1 MFIHLSICYNELNTE
16 PLSTVTMNRIA
27 PTQMLR
33 NIPLFKNLTEDD
45 LTLVAT
51 QLYREN
57 YPKGATVFNKG
68 DFGDTLYLIESGQ
81 VAVVGED
88 SKETI
93 AFLGPGSFVGE
104 ISLLLASPRSATLQ
118 VLLDARMWTLSKT
131 NFERLINTRPA
142 IALEMMREM
151 SKRLVTTTQG
161 HKERTN
167 RRRITAVFGGQALNL
182 ANALYAEVNSPI
194 GVVVLPGVQ
203 AAVEMPLSQ
212 GVILIRPHDL
222 NAATLAEQLSH
233 QVEVFKHVLVLMP
246 LQAHPIAEKA
256 IELADTVVSIGPS
269 PAWFSPA
276 GRSEWWTTTGS
287 TSDLARLT
295 RRLVNRT
302 VGLALSSGGSRG
314 LAHIGVM
321 KVLREE
327 NIPIDMIAGTSAG
340 ALFGALYAL
349 GWSIERLIAFG
360 DELKAATKISNWDF
374 NFPPR
379 TALVKGRIARDKLI
393 AKWVDHKNFEDTD
406 TPIYMVA
413 ADAYTGE
420 EIVFDSGSLADAI
433 RASLSIPVLTEPW
446 YYQGRYHLDGGIV
459 NPLPSSVL
467 HKRGADIIIGSSVVQ
482 PMGQSYQGDTHKM
495 PTMMQTISNVF
506 SAMEAEAIEK
516 EYEYIDVLIQHRVSA
531 GHALDFDQAAG
542 LIELGEKTAR
552 DMLPTIKAALA
563 ATPIE

>member
-1 MFIHLSICYNELNTE
+1 MN
-16 PLSTVTMNRIA
+16 PLA
-27 PTQMLR
+27 PTQMLK
-33 NIPLFKNLTEDD
+33 NIPLFKNLAEDD
-45 LTLVAT
+45 LALVAT
-51 QLYREN
+51 QLYRES

-118 VLLDARMWTLSKT
+118 VMLDARMWTLSKT
-131 NFERLINTRPA
+131 SFERLINTRPA

-161 HKERTN
+161 RQERSHH
-167 RRRITAVFGGQALNL
+167 RRITAVFGSQALDL
-182 ANALYAEVNSPI
+182 ARALSAELNSPI
-194 GVVVLPGVQ
+194 GVLVLPGAQ
-203 AAVEMPLSQ
+203 AAVEATPSRS
-212 GVILIRPHDL
+212 VRPIPAHNL
-222 NAATLAEQLSH
+222 TAATLAEQLSH
-233 QVEVFKHVLVLMP
+233 QVELFKHVLVVMP
-246 LQAHPIAEKA
+246 NQFDPIADKA
-256 IELADTVVSIGPS
+256 LELADTVVSIGAL
-269 PAWFSPA
+269 PAWFLPA
-276 GRSEWWTTTGS
+276 GRSDLWTTTGS
-287 TSDLARLT
+287 ASDLARLA

-302 VGLALSSGGSRG
+302 IGLALSSGGSRG

-321 KVLREE
+321 KVLLEE

-360 DELKAATKISNWDF
+360 DELKSATKISNWDF

-393 AKWVDHKNFEDTD
+393 ARWVNNKNFEDAQ

-413 ADAYTGE
+413 TDAYTGE
-420 EIVFDSGSLADAI
+420 EIVFDSGPLADAI

-446 YYQGRYHLDGGIV
+446 YYRGRYHLDGGIV

-516 EYEYIDVLIQHRVSA
+516 EYDYIDVLIQHRVSA
-531 GHALDFDQAAG
+531 GHALDFDQATS
-542 LIELGEKTAR
+542 LIELGEQTAR
-552 DMLPTIKAALA
+552 DMLPAIKTALA
-563 ATPIE
+563 VTPAG

>member
-1 MFIHLSICYNELNTE
+1 
-16 PLSTVTMNRIA
+16 MNA
-27 PTQMLR
+27 LPPTQMLK
-33 NIPLFKNLTEDD
+33 NIPLFKNLAEDD
-45 LTLVAT
+45 LALVAT

-81 VAVVGED
+81 VAVVGENG
-88 SKETI
+88 KETI

-151 SKRLVTTTQG
+151 SKRLMTTTQG
-161 HKERTN
+161 QKERSN
-167 RRRITAVFGGQALNL
+167 RRRITAVFGEKALDL
-182 ANALYAEVNSPI
+182 AEALYAELNSPV
-194 GVVVLPGVQ
+194 GLLVLPGVQ
-203 AAVEMPLSQ
+203 DVVELPTSQ
-212 GVILIRPHDL
+212 GIVPIYPRNLT
-222 NAATLAEQLSH
+222 AATLAGELSH
-233 QVEVFKHVLVLMP
+233 QVERFKHVLAPVP
-246 LQAHPIAEKA
+246 NQSDPIAEKA
-256 IELADTVVSIGPS
+256 IELADTVVGIGRL
-269 PAWFSPA
+269 PAWFSPV
-276 GRSEWWTTTGS
+276 GQCELWTTTGS
-287 TSDLARLT
+287 TTDLARLA

-321 KVLREE
+321 KVLMEE
-327 NIPIDMIAGTSAG
+327 NIPVDMIAGASAG

-360 DELKAATKISNWDF
+360 DELKSATKISNWDF

-379 TALVKGRIARDKLI
+379 TAIVKGRIARNKLI
-393 AKWVDHKNFEDTD
+393 AKWVDHKNFEDTQ
-406 TPIYMVA
+406 TPMYMVA

-420 EIVFDSGSLADAI
+420 EIIFDSGSLADAI
-433 RASLSIPVLTEPW
+433 RASLSIPVLAEPW
-446 YYQGRYHLDGGIV
+446 FYQGRYHLDGGIV

-495 PTMMQTISNVF
+495 PNIMQTISNVF

-531 GHALDFDQAAG
+531 SHALDFDQAAS

-552 DMLPTIKAALA
+552 DTLPAIKAALA
-563 ATPIE
+563 ATPVG

>member
-1 MFIHLSICYNELNTE
+1 M
-16 PLSTVTMNRIA
+16 TMNPLA
-27 PTQMLR
+27 PTQMLK
-33 NIPLFKNLTEDD
+33 NIPLFKNLAEAD
-45 LTLVAT
+45 LALVAT
-51 QLYREN
+51 QLYREC

-68 DFGDTLYLIESGQ
+68 DYGDTLYLIESGQ
-81 VAVVGED
+81 VAVVGEN

-151 SKRLVTTTQG
+151 SKRLVTTTNGQPA
-161 HKERTN
+161 RSN
-167 RRRITAVFGGQALNL
+167 RRRITAVFGGQALDL
-182 ANALYAEVNSPI
+182 ANALYAELNSPI
-194 GVVVLPGVQ
+194 GVLVLPGAQ
-203 AAVEMPLSQ
+203 AAVAAPPSR
-212 GVILIRPHDL
+212 GVMLTHPFDL
-222 NAATLAEQLSH
+222 TTTTLAEQLSH

-246 LQAHPIAEKA
+246 NQAGPIAEKA
-256 IELADTVVSIGPS
+256 IELADTVVSIGRL
-269 PAWFSPA
+269 PAWFSAVSRCELWTSA
-276 GRSEWWTTTGS
+276 GSAT
-287 TSDLARLT
+287 DLARLA

-321 KVLREE
+321 KVLNEE

-360 DELKAATKISNWDF
+360 DELKGATKISNWDF

-379 TALVKGRIARDKLI
+379 TALVKGRIARNKLI
-393 AKWVDHKNFEDTD
+393 AKWVDHKNFEDTH

-413 ADAYTGE
+413 TDAYTGE

-433 RASLSIPVLTEPW
+433 RASLSIPVLAEPW

-516 EYEYIDVLIQHRVSA
+516 EYDYIDVLIQHQVSA
-531 GHALDFDQAAG
+531 GHALDFDQAAR
-542 LIELGEKTAR
+542 LIELGEQTAR
-552 DMLPTIKAALA
+552 DMLPAIKAALA
-563 ATPIE
+563 APPASVEMVR